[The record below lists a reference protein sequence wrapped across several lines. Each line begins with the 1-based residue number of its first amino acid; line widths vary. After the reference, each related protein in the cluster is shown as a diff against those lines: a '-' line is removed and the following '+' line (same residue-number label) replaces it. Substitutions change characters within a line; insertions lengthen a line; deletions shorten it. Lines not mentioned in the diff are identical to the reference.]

1 MNENLREKIKK
12 LPENSGVYLMK
23 DADKNIIYVGK
34 AKVLKNRVSQYFRKN
49 SNHPPKVAHMV
60 TQIEDFEY
68 IVTSNEIEA
77 LVLES
82 NLIKQYRPY
91 YNILMRDDKSYP
103 YIKVTLSEKYPRVL
117 KTRRLLPGKDKYFG
131 PFADA
136 KGVNKAIE
144 AINYI
149 YPIRQCNKDLNYGQK
164 KGNV

>member
-1 MNENLREKIKK
+1 MNEILREKIKK

-68 IVTSNEIEA
+68 IITSNEIEA

-82 NLIKQYRPY
+82 K
-91 YNILMRDDKSYP
+91 
-103 YIKVTLSEKYPRVL
+103 LSVYQGNPIRKISESF
-117 KTRRLLPGKDKYFG
+117 KDKTTVAG
-131 PFADA
+131 
-136 KGVNKAIE
+136 KG
-144 AINYI
+144 
-149 YPIRQCNKDLNYGQK
+149 
-164 KGNV
+164 